1 MKDWRDVKPEPF
13 SSASLSVK
21 ALKNIQKLAFP
32 KGATLYCVCGC
43 GYEKEKPPEEM
54 SEYLKS
60 WPKMHGH
67 PAGVKPKY

>member
-1 MKDWRDVKPEPF
+1 MRDWRDLKPEPF
-13 SSASLSVK
+13 SSVSLSVK

-32 KGATLYCVCGC
+32 KGAILYCVCGC
-43 GYEKEKPPEEM
+43 GYEKEKSAEEM
-54 SEYLKS
+54 SGYLKS